1 MFYVGTHLNI
11 KTKEGKIMIKTTI
24 VCEALNKNTKELAVE
39 LVQRRAYTF
48 GLMKCI
54 HFVNIITK
62 SECAE
67 KQEYFA
73 NDRLII
79 LPLSNVFYM

>member
-11 KTKEGKIMIKTTI
+11 LNIKTKPGKIMIKTTI

-48 GLMKCI
+48 G
-54 HFVNIITK
+54 V
-62 SECAE
+62 S
-67 KQEYFA
+67 
-73 NDRLII
+73 I
-79 LPLSNVFYM
+79 LLTS